1 MGWIMSDLSFVAGE
15 FPRLA
20 SASRESSAAL
30 RFARPEGGA
39 KAFASAM
46 PGTSLSSQMQGVEEK
61 NADRSVKAGASLEAN
76 ADSLDAAERDF
87 RAAEEENGRLI
98 GSIMDGLRGGG
109 AQGAG
114 IGDIRAALGEKSAK

>member
-1 MGWIMSDLSFVAGE
+1 
-15 FPRLA
+15 
-20 SASRESSAAL
+20 
-30 RFARPEGGA
+30 
-39 KAFASAM
+39 M

-98 GSIMDGLRGGG
+98 GSIMDGLRGGAPRGLASATSALRWVKSPRNDACAPVG
-109 AQGAG
+109 AHAADQAGVAPLAAPEAPVGA
-114 IGDIRAALGEKSAK
+114 D